1 MSTRCQVIVKAE
13 GLAWSPEDVMLY
25 HHCDG
30 YESYMLPLIQRG
42 LAAILKPVKNYRG
55 DLIAENAWQAGR
67 PGKAAAW
74 LCSVDPSGFEVESGT
89 KLHGDI
95 EYLYV
100 ITAVN
105 KSQGSM
111 DEKPTWNVDVYQP
124 REGFWD
130 NPIAHGMLHSTGSM
144 EKTNSGEINKLAKA
158 AIRAEKKRRAARAV
172 A

>member
-30 YESYMLPLIQRG
+30 YESNMLPLIQRG
-42 LAAILKPVKNYRG
+42 LAAILKPVENYRG
-55 DLIAENAWQAGR
+55 VLTAENAWQAGR

-124 REGFWD
+124 REGTNFWD
-130 NPIAHGMLHSTGSM
+130 EPKIESM